1 MCPPGHP
8 LPRDPGILAPSPLRP
23 PAGPR
28 AWVVSPQDKLCGA
41 FWRLVLAQRWM
52 GRLKTVAGSE
62 MEKLLEDVNTEIHF
76 VTSCAFQVSPELGGQ
91 VQRACCFPRDW
102 QQRSARPYWRFPLDW
117 EHPEG
122 GGAGT
127 SDLLGPSVGSDTSL
141 STGGYLGVRAKGIN
155 STHFSGPVE
164 GCC

>member
-1 MCPPGHP
+1 MEVGRRDSRFTAPLGARLVCPPGHP

-76 VTSCAFQVSPELGGQ
+76 VTSCAFQVSPELGDKCREPDAFLGIG
-91 VQRACCFPRDW
+91 
-102 QQRSARPYWRFPLDW
+102 SKGLLGLTGGFPL
-117 EHPEG
+117 
-122 GGAGT
+122 T
-127 SDLLGPSVGSDTSL
+127 GSILREVELEPQTCW
-141 STGGYLGVRAKGIN
+141 
-155 STHFSGPVE
+155 GPVWE
-164 GCC
+164 VTLL